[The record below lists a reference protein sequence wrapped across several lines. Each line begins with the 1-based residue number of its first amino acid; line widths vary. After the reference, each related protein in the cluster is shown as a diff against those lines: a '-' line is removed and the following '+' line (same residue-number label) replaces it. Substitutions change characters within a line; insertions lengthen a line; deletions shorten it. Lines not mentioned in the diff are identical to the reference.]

1 MYRVLHLSEASERV
15 LQSEIAKSRRREE
28 NSVVC
33 FHLYLM
39 ALTVQSLRP
48 HANVVGSF
56 RDDDG
61 DGKREQEKNNR
72 LNQVKTKV
80 LHAQN
85 TFLYISVPSFHD
97 YKVKFPLQATF
108 YGGIKKAWLY
118 ISFSPSKLRCG
129 PHDFNF
135 TSEIQLRLKFYVS
148 RNNRDKVWKKV
159 AVF

>member
-1 MYRVLHLSEASERV
+1 MSTLLPVPHKGQVCCVRAFKNRTNSVLIPSEQKNFN
-15 LQSEIAKSRRREE
+15 LQPDLHQSTTTCTEYCTYPARQANTFSNQKSRSHGREE
-28 NSVVC
+28 NLVVC

-39 ALTVQSLRP
+39 ALTVKSWSP

-61 DGKREQEKNNR
+61 DGKREQEKSNR

-108 YGGIKKAWLY
+108 YGGIKKA
-118 ISFSPSKLRCG
+118 
-129 PHDFNF
+129 
-135 TSEIQLRLKFYVS
+135 
-148 RNNRDKVWKKV
+148 
-159 AVF
+159 

>member
-1 MYRVLHLSEASERV
+1 MSTLLPVPPHHKGQICCVRVFKNRTNSVLIPSEQKNFN
-15 LQSEIAKSRRREE
+15 LQPDLYQSTTTCTEYCTYPRQANAFSNQKGAKSRRREE

-61 DGKREQEKNNR
+61 DGKREQEKSNR

-97 YKVKFPLQATF
+97 YKVKFPLQAL
-108 YGGIKKAWLY
+108 W
-118 ISFSPSKLRCG
+118 
-129 PHDFNF
+129 
-135 TSEIQLRLKFYVS
+135 
-148 RNNRDKVWKKV
+148 RN
-159 AVF
+159 

>member
-1 MYRVLHLSEASERV
+1 MYRVLHLSEASEHV
-15 LQSEIAKSRRREE
+15 LQSEIAKSRGREE

-48 HANVVGSF
+48 HANVVGSV

-61 DGKREQEKNNR
+61 DGKREQEKSNR
-72 LNQVKTKV
+72 LNQGKTKV

-97 YKVKFPLQATF
+97 YKVKFPLRATF
-108 YGGIKKAWLY
+108 YGGIKKA
-118 ISFSPSKLRCG
+118 
-129 PHDFNF
+129 
-135 TSEIQLRLKFYVS
+135 
-148 RNNRDKVWKKV
+148 
-159 AVF
+159 